1 MMAQLAIAG
10 CRVQVERVDER
21 LGKLINLISIFSQFS
36 QPMGNEPLV
45 NICFACYLFNT
56 FHSTMEPRRC
66 GSHQLEMKSQYV
78 LDLSPLH
85 NISHDASRLNVRY
98 YIMCPRLNESCRN
111 GRLYVAFAV
120 QQDEARVLCGL
131 LNGQRTSERLMFVS
145 INQLSIN
152 TWINQK

>member
-1 MMAQLAIAG
+1 MMVQLAIAG

-45 NICFACYLFNT
+45 NICFTCYLFNT
-56 FHSTMEPRRC
+56 FYSTMEPRRC

-85 NISHDASRLNVRY
+85 NISHDA
-98 YIMCPRLNESCRN
+98 
-111 GRLYVAFAV
+111 
-120 QQDEARVLCGL
+120 
-131 LNGQRTSERLMFVS
+131 
-145 INQLSIN
+145 
-152 TWINQK
+152 